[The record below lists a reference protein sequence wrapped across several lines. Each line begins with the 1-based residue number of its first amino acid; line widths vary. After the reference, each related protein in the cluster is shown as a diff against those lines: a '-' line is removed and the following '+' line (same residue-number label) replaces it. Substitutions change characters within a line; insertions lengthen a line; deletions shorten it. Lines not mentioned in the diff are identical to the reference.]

1 MKLLSHN
8 GVLTADDN
16 KTNIKLSFD
25 VPDGVK
31 SLRVEY
37 KYNPKYVEDKE
48 KSIDMIR
55 AACEKYGEKIDDYEQ
70 YLPLANLVTLSF
82 DDENGYRGACH
93 RHPNEQSIFI
103 SSTGSTPGIIN
114 APVESGE
121 WSVMLNVH
129 FVGSDKV
136 EYSIDIEGD

>member
-37 KYNPKYVEDKE
+37 KYNPKFVEDKE

-55 AACEKYGEKIDDYEQ
+55 AACEEYDEKIDDYEQ

-82 DDENGYRGACH
+82 DDKNGYRGACH
-93 RHPNEQSIFI
+93 RHPNEQSIVI
-103 SSTGSTPGIIN
+103 SSNGSTPGIIN

-121 WSVMLNVH
+121 WSVTLNVH